1 MNKSDNRIIQIL
13 IRLYFAIGTLIFFLI
28 LPISFSIFHILN
40 YFHLINSIYYHGD
53 MFSFFYYCLFY
64 YFSYVILDNIT
75 SLLFSKKSKPTI
87 TFIIPYIKFISYPQD
102 YNWWKELIKP
112 KPSPFVET
120 ITNDIYK
127 TWNGEALLGIR
138 MENIIMQ

>member
-40 YFHLINSIYYHGD
+40 YFHLINKIYTDAYSDCNYKCYDFIFKENEG
-53 MFSFFYYCLFY
+53 M
-64 YFSYVILDNIT
+64 
-75 SLLFSKKSKPTI
+75 KRTI
-87 TFIIPYIKFISYPQD
+87 TLIVPYIKFVSYPQE
-102 YNWWKELIKP
+102 YRWWWELIKP
-112 KPSPFVET
+112 QSSPFVNT
-120 ITNDIYK
+120 INIDIYK